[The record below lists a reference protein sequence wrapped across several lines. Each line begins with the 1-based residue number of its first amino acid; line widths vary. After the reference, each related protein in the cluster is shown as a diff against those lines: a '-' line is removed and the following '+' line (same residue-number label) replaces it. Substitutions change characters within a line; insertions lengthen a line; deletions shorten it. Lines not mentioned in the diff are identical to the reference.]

1 MKNNVLLQLIVMVAA
16 FFGCYFGL
24 SKIDWVTLFHVKTV
38 SKATEEKVGDMFWDF
53 FEKTEKEIKS
63 DRIFKP
69 LDSILIRITDAN
81 DIERKTIKLHIVRN
95 SEVNAFALPNNH
107 LVVFT
112 GLINDA
118 KSAEEL
124 AGVIGHELGHLQK
137 GHVMKKLIKEAGIG
151 VVISMTTNGGGE
163 IIRET
168 ASTLTS
174 RAYDRRLEKEADM
187 VSVEYMTNANID
199 PKPFADFLGRLADLE
214 SDVVDLSWF
223 STHPGSAERS
233 DYILDQCKDLEIDS
247 QPILNTETWE
257 RLKAAVKE

>member
-1 MKNNVLLQLIVMVAA
+1 
-16 FFGCYFGL
+16 
-24 SKIDWVTLFHVKTV
+24 
-38 SKATEEKVGDMFWDF
+38 VGDLFWDF

-69 LDSILIRITDAN
+69 VDSILIRITDAN
-81 DIERKTIKLHIVRN
+81 NIDRKTIKLHIVRN

-118 KSAEEL
+118 HSAEEL

-137 GHVMKKLIKEAGIG
+137 RHVMKKLIKEAGIG
-151 VVISMTTNGGGE
+151 AVISMTTNGGGE

-187 VSVEYMTNANID
+187 VSVEYMSNANID
-199 PKPFADFLGRLADLE
+199 PKPFADFLARLADLE

-233 DYILDQCKDLEIDS
+233 DYILDYCKDLDVDAEPLIT
-247 QPILNTETWE
+247 PETWQ
-257 RLKAAVKE
+257 RLKEAVKD